1 MKNATIRLLGGKKK
15 ENSIFSPSV
24 FVGELP
30 LDKRQQQTPDND
42 FRGEIMRGFTLIELL
57 VVVLIIGI
65 LAAVALPQYQKA
77 VRKARLSEVA
87 TTFNSI
93 SKGIDMW
100 LLENDCPN
108 GGITPDLDITLD
120 SRYTKV
126 GLWNYECGSSG
137 RNGCCEIYLNTS
149 YNADQT
155 TGNKWLGD
163 GGRNIGIHWWQNSN
177 GQWGLAPGFVPSSAK
192 PEVCRWWKDLYGADQ
207 MFNSGGW
214 GVSTECNAYF

>member
-1 MKNATIRLLGGKKK
+1 MKTLKANT
-15 ENSIFSPSV
+15 
-24 FVGELP
+24 
-30 LDKRQQQTPDND
+30 QTPDKNLPG
-42 FRGEIMRGFTLIELL
+42 RGQAVKAAVQGDSLVGYRGFTLIELL

-65 LAAVALPQYQKA
+65 LASVALPQYQKA

-108 GGITPDLDITLD
+108 GGITPNLDVTLD

-126 GLWNYECGSSG
+126 GRWDYECGSGG
-137 RNGCCEIYLNTS
+137 RNGCCEIHLDAS

-163 GGRNIGIHWWQNSN
+163 SGGINWWQNAN
-177 GQWGLAPGFVPSSAK
+177 GQWGLDPEFVPSSAK
-192 PEVCRWWKDLYGADQ
+192 PEVCRWWKDLYGADRVLR
-207 MFNSGGW
+207 SGGYE
-214 GVSTECNAYF
+214 GTTDCNAYF